1 MALIGILIIIIGFAL
16 QLDTIAVV
24 VSAGIVTGLVADM
37 SINEILTTLG
47 TTFINNR
54 TMVLFTL
61 TLPVIGLCER
71 YGLKAKATMLIE
83 KVKGIST
90 GRFLSGYT
98 LLREISISMG
108 VTIGGHPLFVS
119 PLISPMSLSASEA
132 KYGKLD
138 ENDEDLIKGYA
149 AASDNIGNFFG
160 QNVFIANSGV
170 LLIVGT
176 LSTAG
181 YDIDNLAIAKAS
193 IPIAII
199 AFLLWILQNYL
210 LDIRLKRKYSNKNK

>member
-24 VSAGIVTGLVADM
+24 VSAGIVTGLVTDM

-98 LLREISISMG
+98 LIRELAISMG
-108 VTIGGHPLFVS
+108 VTLGGHPQFVR